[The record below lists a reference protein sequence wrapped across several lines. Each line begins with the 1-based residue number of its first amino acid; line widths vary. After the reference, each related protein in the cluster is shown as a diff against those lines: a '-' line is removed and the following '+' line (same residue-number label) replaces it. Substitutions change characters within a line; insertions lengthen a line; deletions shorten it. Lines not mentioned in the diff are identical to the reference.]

1 MTKVTI
7 FDSTLRDGAQ
17 GEGISFTNHDKI
29 QIIKKLDA
37 LGVDYIEAGNPAS
50 NPRDEELFSLLQ
62 ETKLEHSKIVAFGST
77 RRKDCTSDYDP
88 AIQALINTPCDSVC
102 IFGKASLSQ
111 AEKIIGVSGEENLSL
126 IFDSITVLKKHKSEV
141 FFDAEHFFDG
151 FKENRE
157 YTLSCLFEAKR
168 AGADGIILCDTKGGT
183 FPDEIFEITQTVKEQ
198 LDMPIGIHCHDDAG
212 CAVAN
217 AIMAVKAGAVQVQ
230 GTFIGFGERCGNTN
244 LSAVIP
250 SLQLKMGYDC
260 IPEERMKLLTKTARY
275 IAETANLNLAPSMP
289 YVGKSAFSHK
299 AGMHADG
306 VSKESDSFEHID
318 PALVGNNRNILISEM
333 AGRAAMLSVLKTI
346 DDSLTKDSK
355 EAAELIDTLKT
366 LEYEGYVFESA
377 AASLELLVRKQL
389 HRFIPYFKLL
399 RFKVIGEQQPGGKTG
414 LSSAM
419 IKIKV
424 GEFTEITAAEGDGP
438 VHALDTALK
447 KAVER
452 FYPVVSELRLI
463 DYKVRVLE
471 PKAATAASV
480 RVLITTTDGNE
491 TWSTIGVSKDI
502 IEASINALLDAIEYK
517 LMQENL

>member
-1 MTKVTI
+1 MTKVMV

-17 GEGISFTNHDKI
+17 AEGISFTNYDKI
-29 QIIKKLDA
+29 EIIKKLDA

-50 NPRDEELFSLLQ
+50 NPKDAELFSALQ
-62 ETKLEHSKIVAFGST
+62 ETKLHHSKIVAFGST
-77 RRKDCTSDYDP
+77 RRKDCTSDFD
-88 AIQALINTPCDSVC
+88 AGIQALINTPCDVAC
-102 IFGKASLSQ
+102 LFGKASLMQ
-111 AEKIIGVSGEENLSL
+111 AEKIIGVSGEENLRL
-126 IFDSITVLKKHKSEV
+126 IYDSISALKKHKKEV

-151 FKENRE
+151 FKENEE
-157 YTLSCLFEAKR
+157 YTLNCLFEAKK
-168 AGADGIILCDTKGGT
+168 AGADCIILCDTKGGS
-183 FPDEIFEITQTVKEQ
+183 FPDEIYRITKLVKEK

-212 CAVAN
+212 CSTAN
-217 AIMAVKAGAVQVQ
+217 AIMAVKAGATQVQ

-244 LSAVIP
+244 LSSVIP
-250 SLQLKMGYDC
+250 SLQLKMGYSV
-260 IPEERMKLLTKTARY
+260 IPDECMKKLTKTARY
-275 IAETANLNLAPSMP
+275 IAETANVTLPPSLP

-299 AGMHADG
+299 AGMHVDG
-306 VSKESDSFEHID
+306 VSKESYSFEHIN
-318 PALVGNNRNILISEM
+318 PSLVGNDRNILISEM

-346 DDSLTKDSK
+346 DDSITKDSK
-355 EAAELIDTLKT
+355 EACDLIETLKE

-377 AASLELLVRKQL
+377 TASLELLVRKRL
-389 HRFIPYFKLL
+389 NRFIPYFKLL
-399 RFKVIGEQQPGGKTG
+399 RFKVIGEQQASGKNDI
-414 LSSAM
+414 SSAM

-424 GEFTEITAAEGDGP
+424 GEFTEITAAEGEGP

-452 FYPVVSELRLI
+452 FYPIVSELRLI

-480 RVLITTTDGNE
+480 RVLITTSDGNE

-502 IEASINALLDAIEYK
+502 IEASLNALLDSIEYK